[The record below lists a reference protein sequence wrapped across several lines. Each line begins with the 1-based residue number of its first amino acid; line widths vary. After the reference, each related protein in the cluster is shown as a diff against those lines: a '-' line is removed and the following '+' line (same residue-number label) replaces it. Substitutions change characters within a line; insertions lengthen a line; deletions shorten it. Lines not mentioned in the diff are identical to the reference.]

1 MVEPFLSALFMMR
14 VSSLVSFLGACHCL
28 HVRLSLDLGYDCCAL
43 SVVFCNLCDFD
54 ANVVVFGSGD

>member
-1 MVEPFLSALFMMR
+1 MMR
-14 VSSLVSFLGACHCL
+14 VSSLVSFLGASHCL

-43 SVVFCNLCDFD
+43 SVVFCNVRDFD